1 MKQLTLPFAAGIIL
15 LCAPAVSAQEQAAA
29 RELTLRCY
37 LHDPVN
43 PVREPFVFKEPEKSG
58 GITTPVVWDPD
69 NLSQPIKVRAVENTL
84 FLHLPGGGMA
94 ARTTV
99 AANINRGIVI
109 VVPTPGAEL
118 PFRMVLLDDDPAR
131 FPYGTAKVLN
141 MAPADVAV
149 AAGEHKIKLESGKIS
164 PIPEVRK
171 VDGSNM
177 APTNFYVKKD
187 SEWVP
192 ITERMLDYSDHLRRV
207 YLIFTPPG
215 SRRPPVV
222 QTLLDRKVFT
232 GQ

>member
-1 MKQLTLPFAAGIIL
+1 MKQLTLPLAAGIIL
-15 LCAPAVSAQEQAAA
+15 LCAPAVSAQEQAAD

-37 LHDPVN
+37 LHDPLHS
-43 PVREPFVFKEPEKSG
+43 VRESFVFKEPEKSG
-58 GITTPVVWDPD
+58 GIATPVVWDPD
-69 NLSQPIKVRAVENTL
+69 NLSDSIKVRAVENTL

-99 AANINRGIVI
+99 DGNIKRGIVI
-109 VVPTPGAEL
+109 VVPAPGAEL
-118 PFRMVLLDDDPAR
+118 PFQMVLFDDDPAQ

-141 MAPADVAV
+141 MVRADVAV

-164 PIPEVRK
+164 TIPK
-171 VDGSNM
+171 VSKFDESKL

-187 SEWVP
+187 SEWVL
-192 ITERMLDYSDHLRRV
+192 ITERMLEYSDHLRRV
-207 YLIFTPPG
+207 YLIFAPPG
-215 SRRPPVV
+215 SQLPPVV